1 MSFKNL
7 MSLIISVTF
16 VMLCYVHLQTEVFRV
31 SYSIA
36 AKEKRLSQLSDQYRE
51 LKFEVSRLKSLTYLD
66 KKRREK
72 DVALVAPEQVKTIRV
87 PMPASK
93 ITDEA
98 ATGPEYSPMLKKSLT
113 SVLGMIKEAQA
124 KMSR

>member
-1 MSFKNL
+1 MI
-7 MSLIISVTF
+7 SLIISVTF

-36 AKEKRLSQLSDQYRE
+36 EKEKKLSKLSDQYRE
-51 LKFEVSRLKSLTYLD
+51 LKFEVSHLKSLNYLD

-72 DVALVAPEQVKTIRV
+72 DVGLVAPEKVKTIRV
-87 PMPASK
+87 PVPSSRIMEEPVPNS
-93 ITDEA
+93 
-98 ATGPEYSPMLKKSLT
+98 EYSPLLKKSLT
-113 SVLGMIKEAQA
+113 SVVGFIKEAQA

>member
-1 MSFKNL
+1 
-7 MSLIISVTF
+7 MSLIVSITF

-36 AKEKRLSQLSDQYRE
+36 EKEKRLSQLSDHYRE
-51 LKFEVSRLKSLTYLD
+51 LRFEVSKLKSLNYLD

-72 DVALVAPEQVKTIRV
+72 DVALVAPEKVRTIRI
-87 PMPASK
+87 PMASPR
-93 ITDEA
+93 ITEDP
-98 ATGPEYSPMLKKSLT
+98 GISSEYTPILKKSLT
-113 SVLGMIKEAQA
+113 SVLGVIKEAQA

>member
-1 MSFKNL
+1 MPMKNL
-7 MSLIISVTF
+7 MSLIVSITF

-36 AKEKRLSQLSDQYRE
+36 EKEKRLSQLSDHYRE
-51 LKFEVSRLKSLTYLD
+51 LRFEVSKLKSLNYLD

-72 DVALVAPEQVKTIRV
+72 DVALVAPEKVRTIRI
-87 PMPASK
+87 PMASPR
-93 ITDEA
+93 ITEDP
-98 ATGPEYSPMLKKSLT
+98 GISSEYTPILKKSLT
-113 SVLGMIKEAQA
+113 SVLGVIKEAQA